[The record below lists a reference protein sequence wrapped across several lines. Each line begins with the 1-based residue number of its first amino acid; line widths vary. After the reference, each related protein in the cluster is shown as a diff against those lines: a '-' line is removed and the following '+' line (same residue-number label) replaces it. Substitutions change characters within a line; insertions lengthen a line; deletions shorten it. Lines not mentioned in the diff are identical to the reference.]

1 MSVGLDG
8 ANEERENMSGGSMN
22 YLYCKLENDADFK
35 QTTPERKAFALHLV
49 KVAKA
54 LHDIEWVDSCD
65 YRPGDESEAI
75 RACLAPGMAL
85 EAAIEAA
92 NEAAKELREEL
103 ELACAGKRPNAE
115 LTERRAEATDKTTD
129 A

>member
-54 LHDIEWVDSCD
+54 LHDIESVSYTHLDV
-65 YRPGDESEAI
+65 YKRQHKGRGLVPN
-75 RACLAPGMAL
+75 RRLL
-85 EAAIEAA
+85 
-92 NEAAKELREEL
+92 N
-103 ELACAGKRPNAE
+103 GKHSSSRK
-115 LTERRAEATDKTTD
+115 R
-129 A
+129 